1 MSCQLSAVSCQLV
14 ACLLAS
20 VAASANGQ
28 ETPAAPAATVSN
40 GPQPVRVTTF
50 LLKHPGLEDQP
61 LVAVMRALDDGLKR
75 NPRLEMKDLDTRLAD
90 FAQEVPQEQIDEGRL
105 LLQEGQKALT
115 ALELPAAIKKLAQAV
130 EVLSKVL
137 PYIKKAELAD
147 AMMALGAA
155 QFENGDKKEA
165 ARTFARLLVWRSDY
179 KVDLNHYPPAILT
192 VVEDVRK
199 EVDKQKR
206 GSLEIRSDPAAA
218 QAYVDGRYIGVTPT
232 FADGLIVGEHWVTL
246 KKEGFKKAV
255 MAAQVSSK
263 VQQLVSIVMERST
276 KYLLVEQ
283 ALAGVEKSLGETSL
297 DPSAD
302 NLKEV
307 LFVDHAVFVRAAA
320 AGAGQIRVDS
330 FLYDLRTR
338 RRLTRVTKTV
348 PAARAE
354 KELQTLASSLYLNV
368 SYEAELVES
377 KDAPPPKPYV
387 RAPFYKTWWFWTAV
401 GAGVAVAGGAV
412 GTYYG
417 VTSAQA
423 ARCVDGTHC
432 LSFQP

>member
-1 MSCQLSAVSCQLV
+1 MRAALAASM
-14 ACLLAS
+14 LLAIS
-20 VAASANGQ
+20 ASASAQ
-28 ETPAAPAATVSN
+28 EEPASAAPAATVTN
-40 GPQPVRVTTF
+40 GPQPVHVTTF
-50 LLKHPGLEDQP
+50 LLKHPGVDDQA
-61 LVAVMRALDDGLKR
+61 LVPVMRALDEGLKR

-90 FAQEVPQEQIDEGRL
+90 FAQEVPQEEIDQGRL

-115 ALELPAAIKKLAQAV
+115 ALDLPAAIHKLGQSV

-137 PYIKKAELAD
+137 PYVKKQELAD

-155 QFENGDKKEA
+155 HFENGDKKEA
-165 ARTFARLLVWRSDY
+165 KRTFERLLVWRTDY
-179 KVDLNHYPPAILT
+179 KVDLSKYPPALLSI
-192 VVEDVRK
+192 VEDTRK
-199 EVDKQKR
+199 EVEHFKR
-206 GSLEIRSDPAAA
+206 GSIEIRSEPSAA

-255 MAAQVSSK
+255 MAAQASSK
-263 VQQLVSIVMERST
+263 QQQLVSITMERST

-283 ALAGVEKSLGETSL
+283 ALAGVEKTLGETML
-297 DPSAD
+297 DASAD

-307 LFVDHAVFVRAAA
+307 LFIDHAVFVRAAP
-320 AGAGQIRVDS
+320 AGPGQIKVDT

-348 PAARAE
+348 SVAHAE
-354 KELQTLASSLYLNV
+354 KELSTLASALYLNV

-387 RAPFYKTWWFWTAV
+387 RPPFYKTWWFWTA
-401 GAGVAVAGGAV
+401 AGVAVAGVALGA
-412 GTYYG
+412 GLGAALAPKSCGSSTFCFG
-417 VTSAQA
+417 V
-423 ARCVDGTHC
+423 VY
-432 LSFQP
+432 

>member
-1 MSCQLSAVSCQLV
+1 MKSALA
-14 ACLLAS
+14 ACVIAFA
-20 VAASANGQ
+20 VAASAQ
-28 ETPAAPAATVSN
+28 EPATQAAPAATVSN

-50 LLKHPGLEDQP
+50 LLKHPGIDDQSLP
-61 LVAVMRALDDGLKR
+61 AVMRALDDGLKR

-115 ALELPAAIKKLAQAV
+115 ALELPAAIKKLTQAV
-130 EVLSKVL
+130 DVLSKVL

-165 ARTFARLLVWRSDY
+165 VRTFARLIVWRSDY

-199 EVDKQKR
+199 DVEKQKR
-206 GSLEIRSDPAAA
+206 GSLEIRSEPAAA

-283 ALAGVEKSLGETSL
+283 ALAGVEKSLGEASL

-387 RAPFYKTWWFWTAV
+387 RPPFYKTWWFWTA
-401 GAGVAVAGGAV
+401 AGVAVTGVVLGATLAPRPKDCGASSFCV
-412 GTYYG
+412 GVVY
-417 VTSAQA
+417 
-423 ARCVDGTHC
+423 
-432 LSFQP
+432 